1 MKNRL
6 LQPVLPFLALPLF
19 TVAALGQTTGVSHPE
34 ATDDSLSTSQSDH
47 YVKPLHAGSFEAT
60 APTSAPQATS
70 NAPSSAYAN
79 SYAATGPVPSATVS
93 SPSDPSTPPTP
104 ALIVRQPTVP
114 SPNACPEP
122 NQTASLRRD
131 TMASAGNDDGIVM
144 SVPDV
149 PHQINAGTVLHVR
162 LDQEIST
169 ETTPIG
175 THFTAQLIKEVSRS
189 GEVLLPAGTII
200 QGRLTKS
207 HGGKRISGAASLR
220 LQPEVIAF
228 PDGTSYPLHATVS
241 GLEGFDDSHV
251 NDEGTI
257 IAKTHPEI
265 DAAALGLTTTAATVT
280 GAVIGGGVGAAVGAG
295 VGAGLGT
302 YLWLNRDHQEM
313 LPAGIT
319 LLLSLDEPLRLSPR

>member
-1 MKNRL
+1 MKRSM

-19 TVAALGQTTGVSHPE
+19 TVAAFGQMTGVSHPDV
-34 ATDDSLSTSQSDH
+34 TDDSTVPAQSEH
-47 YVKPLHAGSFEAT
+47 YVKPSDAGSFGAN
-60 APTSAPQATS
+60 APTSVPQATY
-70 NAPSSAYAN
+70 APPSSGYAS
-79 SYAATGPVPSATVS
+79 SYAATGPAPSASAADS
-93 SPSDPSTPPTP
+93 SAPTP
-104 ALIVRQPTVP
+104 ALIVRQPIATN
-114 SPNACPEP
+114 PNACPEP
-122 NQTASLRRD
+122 TRPEVQNASIRRES
-131 TMASAGNDDGIVM
+131 MGAVENDSGVVTG
-144 SVPDV
+144 VPYV

-169 ETTPIG
+169 ETTPVG
-175 THFTAQLIKEVSRS
+175 THFTAQLIREVSRS

-220 LQPEVIAF
+220 LQPEAIAF

-241 GLEGFDDSHV
+241 GLENYSDAHV

-265 DAAALGLTTTAATVT
+265 DAAALGLTTTAGTVT
-280 GAVIGGGVGAAVGAG
+280 GAVVGGGVGAAVGAG

-302 YLWLNRDHQEM
+302 YMWLNRDHQEM
-313 LPAGIT
+313 LPAGVT
-319 LLLSLDEPLRLSPR
+319 LLLSLDEPLQLNPR

>member
-1 MKNRL
+1 M
-6 LQPVLPFLALPLF
+6 
-19 TVAALGQTTGVSHPE
+19 
-34 ATDDSLSTSQSDH
+34 
-47 YVKPLHAGSFEAT
+47 
-60 APTSAPQATS
+60 
-70 NAPSSAYAN
+70 
-79 SYAATGPVPSATVS
+79 
-93 SPSDPSTPPTP
+93 
-104 ALIVRQPTVP
+104 
-114 SPNACPEP
+114 
-122 NQTASLRRD
+122 RRES
-131 TMASAGNDDGIVM
+131 MASAENDNGIVM
-144 SVPDV
+144 SVPEV

-200 QGRLTKS
+200 QGRLTKA
-207 HGGKRISGAASLR
+207 HGGKRITAAASLR
-220 LQPEVIAF
+220 LQPEAIAF

-241 GLEGFDDSHV
+241 GLENYSDSHV

-280 GAVIGGGVGAAVGAG
+280 GAVVGGGVGAAVGAG
-295 VGAGLGT
+295 IGAGVGT

-319 LLLSLDEPLRLSPR
+319 LLLSLDEPLRLNPR